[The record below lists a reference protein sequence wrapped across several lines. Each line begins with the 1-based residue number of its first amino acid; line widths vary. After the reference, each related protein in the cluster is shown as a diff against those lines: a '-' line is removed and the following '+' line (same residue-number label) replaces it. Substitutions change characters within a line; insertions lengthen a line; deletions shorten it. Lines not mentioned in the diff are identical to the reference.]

1 MQIEVDIIKI
11 SDFIYRYPVRFGR
24 PDGICRVRIFVNK
37 QNEIYVVLT
46 ELYTNNTSAFVE
58 NAFTMIKHSLI
69 NKGHI
74 PRDAMFIIHEEK
86 VGRAP
91 ETFRIVKRNES
102 YDDIFIDIDR
112 ALANELCSCYEDEFS
127 QDTIEIPYLNDQII
141 ALRHE
146 INPYADFPFPENC
159 EVVRRKIEIDDNKI
173 RKSQINDLIN
183 EECQEQSLSSLLKRD
198 LSLFAEIYACPK
210 DEYIC
215 FSEYEINNKYVD
227 FVVFTG
233 RSRMDVILIE
243 IKGADFYFS
252 KKNHYGNLNN
262 KIDEAAQQIRIHD
275 RYLSSHYEEFRQ
287 QVHCIRKQVEEGKRI
302 YNSLLCPQGY
312 LHVDPD
318 KDINIRKVIIGGKTR
333 NDLDDSK
340 KRTEFERN
348 QGVYFLDTWDSWL
361 KKLQRS

>member
-1 MQIEVDIIKI
+1 MGIIKV
-11 SDFIYRYPVRFGR
+11 SDFIYRYSVKLGHR

-37 QNEIYVVLT
+37 QNEIYALLT
-46 ELYTNNTSAFVE
+46 ELYNNNTSAFVE
-58 NAFTMIKHSLI
+58 NAFTMIKNSLI
-69 NKGHI
+69 NKGYV
-74 PRDAMFIIHEEK
+74 PRNTQFIIHEEK
-86 VGRAP
+86 VGCMP
-91 ETFRIVKRNES
+91 ESFRITKKKGV
-102 YDDIFIDIDR
+102 YDDILNDIDR
-112 ALANELCSCYEDEFS
+112 SLVSQLINCHEDEFS

-146 INPYADFPFPENC
+146 INPYADFPFPENY

-173 RKSQINDLIN
+173 EKSQIINLIT
-183 EECQEQSLSSLLKRD
+183 EACQEQELSSLLKKD
-198 LSLFAEIYACPK
+198 LSLFAEAYASPR

-252 KKNHYGNLNN
+252 KRNHYGNLNN
-262 KIDEAAQQIRIHD
+262 KIDEAAQQIRNHD
-275 RYLSSHYEEFRQ
+275 RYISSHYEEFRQ
-287 QVHCIRKQVEEGKRI
+287 QVHCMRKQVEEGKKI
-302 YNSLLCPQGY
+302 HNSLLCPQGY

-318 KDINIRKVIIGGKTR
+318 KDINIRKVIIAGKTR
-333 NDLDDSK
+333 NDLEDSK

-348 QGVYFLDTWDSWL
+348 QGVYFLETWDSWL
-361 KKLQRS
+361 RKLQRS